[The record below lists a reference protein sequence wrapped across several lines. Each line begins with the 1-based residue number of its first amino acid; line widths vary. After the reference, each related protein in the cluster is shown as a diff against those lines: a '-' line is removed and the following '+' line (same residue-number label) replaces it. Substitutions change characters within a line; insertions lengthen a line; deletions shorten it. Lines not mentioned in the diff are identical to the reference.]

1 MDATDVQTI
10 DEKFNVVKENENQ
23 ITEKINKQTLFN
35 KEAILRL
42 ENITK
47 HINQEQLTI
56 NNFIKN
62 YNNNI
67 YKTLNDEHKEIQI
80 LPYITRI
87 NFNIDVLNNHISNI
101 AESILLTK
109 LNLIPKFILSENE
122 IKSINEFIIK
132 QNVKSSRNLY

>member
-1 MDATDVQTI
+1 MDAKDVQTI

-23 ITEKINKQTLFN
+23 ITVKINKQTLFN
-35 KEAILRL
+35 KEAIIRF

-67 YKTLNDEHKEIQI
+67 YKTLNDEHKEIRLLQ
-80 LPYITRI
+80 YITRI

>member
-1 MDATDVQTI
+1 MDAKDAQTI

-23 ITEKINKQTLFN
+23 ITVKINKQTLFN
-35 KEAILRL
+35 KEAIIRF

-67 YKTLNDEHKEIQI
+67 YKTLNDEHKEIRLLQ
-80 LPYITRI
+80 YITRI

-101 AESILLTK
+101 AESIL